1 MKINLRVK
9 LTLSFILVVLLT
21 GTLSIIIGFN
31 LILDKIVGQARSTVL
46 SHINTSELIYEDDA
60 NIMNLQINRIS
71 VSEEFIEAFL
81 S

>member
-60 NIMNLQINRIS
+60 NILNLQINRIS